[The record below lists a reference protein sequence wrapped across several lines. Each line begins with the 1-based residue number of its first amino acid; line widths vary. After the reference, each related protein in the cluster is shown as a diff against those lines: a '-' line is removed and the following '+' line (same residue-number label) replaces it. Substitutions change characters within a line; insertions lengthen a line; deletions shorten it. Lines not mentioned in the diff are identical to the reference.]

1 MRKFVVITGGL
12 GNQLF
17 QIAGALS
24 VTDQFVNVVTCIGN
38 PQLHAGELEVASLD
52 FQGRVKFTKCKK
64 RHYLSPLAFRAM
76 LSLATTKR
84 DISDKSLYRKAL
96 LLLAGMIF
104 STHLRTLVY
113 PRISSGAGYDPKFR
127 YATGNLFIG
136 YFQSHR
142 IHPSVSELLTNAFNK
157 FELKHSRPEGNS
169 SEVLIHVRL
178 GDYRSEPTFGVLNSK
193 YFSSAL
199 KLLEKKRPI
208 SKISIFS
215 DDPVDA
221 FKAIPSN
228 YFDQIKVEELAGEPP
243 LITLCRM
250 RGYESYVLANST
262 FSWWAAYTSTP
273 KNVFV
278 PYPWFITGDSPVE
291 LIPKSWIHVKRELGS
306 LY

>member
-24 VTDQFVNVVTCIGN
+24 ATDQVVNVVTCIGN
-38 PQLHAGELEVASLD
+38 PKLHAGELEVASLD
-52 FQGRVKFTKCKK
+52 FQRRVEFTKCKK
-64 RHYLSPLAFRAM
+64 RHYLSPLAFRSM
-76 LSLATTKR
+76 LSLATTKKN
-84 DISDKSLYRKAL
+84 ISDKSLYRKAL
-96 LLLAGMIF
+96 LLLAGTIF
-104 STHLRTLVY
+104 SFHLRTLAY

-142 IHPSVSELLTNAFNK
+142 IHPSARELLVNALNK
-157 FELKHSRPEGNS
+157 IKLKQSRPKGNS
-169 SEVLIHVRL
+169 LEVLMHIRL

-208 SKISIFS
+208 SEISIFS
-215 DDPVDA
+215 DNPVDA
-221 FKAIPSN
+221 LKAIPSN
-228 YFDQIKVEELAGEPP
+228 YCDQIKVEELADEPP

-250 RGYESYVLANST
+250 RGYESYILANST
-262 FSWWAAYTSTP
+262 FSWWAAYTSAP

-278 PYPWFITGDSPVE
+278 PYPWFATGDSPVE
-291 LIPKSWIHVKRELGS
+291 LTPKSWIQVKRD
-306 LY
+306 

>member
-24 VTDQFVNVVTCIGN
+24 VTDQFVNVVTCIGK

-76 LSLATTKR
+76 LSLAITKR

-96 LLLAGMIF
+96 LLLAGTIF
-104 STHLRTLVY
+104 SAHLRTLVY
-113 PRISSGAGYDPKFR
+113 PRISRGVGYDPKFR
-127 YATGNLFIG
+127 ETTGNLLIG

-142 IHPSVSELLTNAFNK
+142 IQPSARELLINAFSK
-157 FELKHSRPEGNS
+157 FELKYSRPKGNS
-169 SEVLIHVRL
+169 LEVLIHVRL
-178 GDYRSEPTFGVLNSK
+178 GDYRSEPTFGVLDSK

-199 KLLEKKRPI
+199 KLLEKKMPI
-208 SKISIFS
+208 SEISIFS
-215 DDPVDA
+215 DEPVDA
-221 FKAIPSN
+221 LKVIPSD
-228 YFDQIKVEELAGEPP
+228 YLDRIKVEELAEESP
-243 LITLCRM
+243 LVTFCRM

-262 FSWWAAYTSTP
+262 FSWWAAYTSMP
-273 KNVFV
+273 KNVFA
-278 PYPWFITGDSPVE
+278 PYPWFMNGDNPVE
-291 LIPKSWIHVKRELGS
+291 LIPKNWIQVKSEWE
-306 LY
+306 